1 MKEKSIISIELP
13 QELRQALRV
22 FAFEHELSMSAAL
35 RYIIADYL
43 NVASED
49 QSSDTK
55 VSKSN

>member
-43 NVASED
+43 NVANED

>member
-49 QSSDTK
+49 QNSDTK

>member
-1 MKEKSIISIELP
+1 MKEKSIIRIELP

-49 QSSDTK
+49 QNSDTK

>member
-22 FAFEHELSMSAAL
+22 FAFEHEFSMSAAL

-49 QSSDTK
+49 QNSDTK

>member
-49 QSSDTK
+49 QSSDAK
-55 VSKSN
+55 VSESN